1 MRGLRLG
8 RVFGIPVQLNW
19 TFLLILPIFAWIIGS
34 DIDRLTELVNT
45 LLGGGDLAVET
56 LTTGLTPWLLGIAAA
71 VGLFGGVLLHEF
83 GHSLVAMGYD
93 VEIES
98 ITLWLLG
105 GVASFTQ
112 IPEDWR
118 EEFNIA
124 IAGPLVSVAVG
135 VVSYLAFLV
144 VPGSLDPVRF
154 VLGYLA
160 VMNVGLAVFNML
172 PGFPMDGGRVLRALL
187 ARNRPHARATTL
199 AAEVGKA
206 FAFILGLLG
215 LFAFSP
221 LMILLAFFIYMAAS
235 GEAKQSTMKAA
246 FEGVTVGD
254 IMTPEAELLVVDP
267 ETTISDL
274 LTRMVTEC
282 HTGYPVL
289 DGRGELIGMITLDHA
304 RSISEVERDAYTVG
318 DVMNREITGIG
329 PTVDAFT
336 AIQAMQ
342 EHSVGR
348 LPVVDATDELIGI
361 VSKTDL
367 MTAFNVIQSRG
378 EPSGTVADSADSAD
392 SDRSL
397 LR

>member
-34 DIDRLTELVNT
+34 DIDRLTDLINGV
-45 LLGGGDLAVET
+45 LGGNLAGEA

-71 VGLFGGVLLHEF
+71 LGLFGGVLLHEF
-83 GHSLVAMGYD
+83 GHSLVAMRYD

-105 GVASFTQ
+105 GVASFKE
-112 IPEDWR
+112 IPEAWQ

-135 VVSYLAFLV
+135 GLSYLAFLV
-144 VPGSLDPVRF
+144 VPGDLDPIRF

-160 VMNVGLAVFNML
+160 VMNVGLALFNML

-187 ARNRPHARATTL
+187 ARNRPHARATQL
-199 AAEVGKA
+199 ASEVGKTFA
-206 FAFILGLLG
+206 FALGLLG

-221 LMILLAFFIYMAAS
+221 LLILLAFFIYIAAS
-235 GEAKQSTMKAA
+235 GEAQQSTLKAA

-254 IMTPEAELLVVDP
+254 IMTPSGELLVVDP
-267 ETTISDL
+267 KTTITDL
-274 LTRMVTEC
+274 LNRMLTER
-282 HTGYPVL
+282 HTGYPVV
-289 DGRGELIGMITLDHA
+289 DARGELIGMVTLDHA
-304 RSISEVERDAYTVG
+304 RSVKEVERDAYTVG
-318 DVMNREITGIG
+318 DVMERDITAIS
-329 PTVDAFT
+329 PQADAFT
-336 AIQAMQ
+336 ALQAMQ
-342 EHSVGR
+342 EHGVGR
-348 LPVVDATDELIGI
+348 LPVVDEGENLVGI

-367 MTAFNVIQSRG
+367 MTAFNIIQSRG
-378 EPSGTVADSADSAD
+378 ESTTLIGEQASGDLPS
-392 SDRSL
+392 

>member
-34 DIDRLTELVNT
+34 DIDRLTDLINNF
-45 LLGGGDLAVET
+45 LGGSDLVVEA
-56 LTTGLTPWLLGIAAA
+56 LTTGLTPWLLGVAAA

-83 GHSLVAMGYD
+83 GHSLVAMRYD

-105 GVASFTQ
+105 GVASFKQ

-118 EEFNIA
+118 QEFNIA
-124 IAGPLVSVAVG
+124 IAGPVVSVAVG

-144 VPGSLDPVRF
+144 VPSAFDPVRF

-187 ARNRPHARATTL
+187 ARNRPHARATQL
-199 AAEVGKA
+199 AAEVGKT
-206 FAFILGLLG
+206 FAFVLGLLG

-235 GEAKQSTMKAA
+235 GEAQQSSLKAA

-274 LTRMVTEC
+274 LTRMLTER
-282 HTGYPVL
+282 HTGYPVV
-289 DGRGELIGMITLDHA
+289 DDRGELVGMVTLDHA
-304 RSISEVERDAYTVG
+304 RSIKEVERDAYTVA
-318 DVMNREITGIG
+318 DVMNRDITGIG

-348 LPVVDATDELIGI
+348 LPVVDTDGELVGI

-378 EPSGTVADSADSAD
+378 EQTGIVTDSADPDLS
-392 SDRSL
+392 SL
-397 LR
+397 R

>member
-34 DIDRLTELVNT
+34 DIDRLADLINT
-45 LLGGGDLAVET
+45 VLGGNLAVET
-56 LTTGLTPWLLGIAAA
+56 LTAGITPWLLGIAAA
-71 VGLFGGVLLHEF
+71 LGLFAGVLLHEF
-83 GHSLVAMGYD
+83 GHSLVAMRYD

-105 GVASFTQ
+105 GVASFKQ
-112 IPEDWR
+112 IPEAWQQ
-118 EEFNIA
+118 EFNIA

-135 VVSYLAFLV
+135 GLSYLAFLV
-144 VPGSLDPVRF
+144 VPGGLDPVRF

-187 ARNRPHARATTL
+187 ARNRPHARATQL
-199 AAEVGKA
+199 ASEVGKTFA
-206 FAFILGLLG
+206 FALGLLG

-221 LMILLAFFIYMAAS
+221 LLILLAFFIYIAAS
-235 GEAKQSTMKAA
+235 GEAQQSTLKAA

-254 IMTPEAELLVVDP
+254 IMTPGEELLVVDP
-267 ETTISDL
+267 ETTITDL
-274 LTRMVTEC
+274 LNRMLTER
-282 HTGYPVL
+282 HTGYPVV
-289 DGRGELIGMITLDHA
+289 DSRGELIGMVTLDHA
-304 RSISEVERDAYTVG
+304 RSVKEVERDAYTVD
-318 DVMNREITGIG
+318 DVMERDITAIA
-329 PTVDAFT
+329 PTADAFT
-336 AIQAMQ
+336 ALQAMQ
-342 EHSVGR
+342 EHGVGR
-348 LPVVDATDELIGI
+348 LPVVDESETLIGI

-367 MTAFNVIQSRG
+367 MTAFNIIQSRG
-378 EPSGTVADSADSAD
+378 GSATLIGDQTSGEMPS
-392 SDRSL
+392 

>member
-34 DIDRLTELVNT
+34 DIDRLTDLINGV
-45 LLGGGDLAVET
+45 LGGNLAVET
-56 LTTGLTPWLLGIAAA
+56 LTAGITPWLLGIAAA

-83 GHSLVAMGYD
+83 SHSLVAMRYD

-105 GVASFTQ
+105 GVASFKQ
-112 IPEDWR
+112 IPEAWQ

-135 VVSYLAFLV
+135 GLSYLAFLV
-144 VPGSLDPVRF
+144 VPGGLDPIRF

-160 VMNVGLAVFNML
+160 VMNVGLALFNML

-187 ARNRPHARATTL
+187 ARNRPHARATQL
-199 AAEVGKA
+199 ASEVGKTFA
-206 FAFILGLLG
+206 FALGLLG

-221 LMILLAFFIYMAAS
+221 LLILLAFFIYIAAS
-235 GEAKQSTMKAA
+235 GEAQQSTLKAA
-246 FEGVTVGD
+246 FEGVTVND
-254 IMTPEAELLVVDP
+254 IMTPEGELLVVDP
-267 ETTISDL
+267 ETTISEL
-274 LTRMVTEC
+274 LTRMLTER
-282 HTGYPVL
+282 HTGYPVV
-289 DGRGELIGMITLDHA
+289 DSRGELIGMVTLDHA
-304 RSISEVERDAYTVG
+304 RSIKEVERDAYTVD
-318 DVMNREITGIG
+318 DVMERDITAIA
-329 PTVDAFT
+329 PTADAFT
-336 AIQAMQ
+336 ALQAMQ
-342 EHSVGR
+342 EHGVGR
-348 LPVVDATDELIGI
+348 LPVVDESETLIGI

-367 MTAFNVIQSRG
+367 MTAFNIIQSRG
-378 EPSGTVADSADSAD
+378 ESTTLIGDQTGGDLPS
-392 SDRSL
+392 